1 MQKLQI
7 ILKKIKNINQINFD
21 IEKDLGDNNFI
32 ISNIKI
38 NNKENKNSSSEVF
51 LVKNIQNLR
60 SYIRKVID

>member
-1 MQKLQI
+1 MD
-7 ILKKIKNINQINFD
+7 FD

-38 NNKENKNSSSEVF
+38 DNKENKNSSSEVF